1 MVLYFI
7 AKAQRP
13 EIYQWGYKMKRHSLN
28 GIGLNRVA
36 WWNLSKTTGPTDKLT
51 LKSEGF
57 EPSSDHEMSKHGR
70 ILVAMS
76 GGIDSSLAAVMLH
89 DEGYEVIGM
98 TMKTW
103 DYASSGG
110 TKKETGCC
118 SLDSINDARNISVS
132 LGFPHY
138 ILDIRAEFGDA
149 VIDHFTGEYLEGRTP
164 NPCVMCNT
172 HIKWDALL
180 RRADRLDCELIAT
193 GHYANIRL
201 VTTTPVVRQSEQDH
215 QDTGEPLHGGDSA
228 GRYVISKGVDTL
240 KDQSYV
246 LWGVSQESLRRTKLP
261 LGHLRK
267 TEIREMATER
277 GFIELVNKS
286 ESYEICFVPDN
297 DYRGFLKRRV
307 PGLEA
312 EVAGGNFVMEGTG
325 KIMGKHEG
333 YPFYTIGQRK
343 GLGMAFGQPMFVT
356 EIRKETNEVV
366 LGVDTDLFRDGMMVG
381 KLNLQK
387 YDRIVG
393 SLDTVTKV
401 RYKDAGTRAMIS
413 QTRDPR
419 TGNDQMEVLF
429 EQGVSAIA
437 PGQAAVFYEG
447 DDVVG
452 GGWITK
458 SFRQDGV

>member
-1 MVLYFI
+1 
-7 AKAQRP
+7 
-13 EIYQWGYKMKRHSLN
+13 
-28 GIGLNRVA
+28 
-36 WWNLSKTTGPTDKLT
+36 
-51 LKSEGF
+51 
-57 EPSSDHEMSKHGR
+57 MSKHGR

-89 DEGYEVIGM
+89 EEGYEVIGM

-138 ILDIRAEFGDA
+138 ILDIRNEFGDA

-164 NPCVMCNT
+164 NPCVLCNT

-180 RRADRLDCELIAT
+180 RRADRLDCEHIAT
-193 GHYANIRL
+193 GHYAHIRQ
-201 VTTTPVVRQSEQDH
+201 VEAEGPAQ
-215 QDTGEPLHGGDSA
+215 

-246 LWGVSQESLRRTKLP
+246 LWGVSQESLARTKLP
-261 LGHLRK
+261 LGNLK
-267 TEIREMATER
+267 KSEIRQMATDR
-277 GFIELVNKS
+277 GFMELVTKS

-307 PGLEA
+307 PTLEA
-312 EVAGGNFVMEGTG
+312 EVAGGNFVMESTG
-325 KIMGKHEG
+325 KVVGKHEG

-343 GLGMAFGQPMFVT
+343 GLGIALGHPVFVT
-356 EIRKETNEVV
+356 EIRKDTNEVI
-366 LGVDTDLFRDGMMVG
+366 LGLDKDLYRNGMMVS

-387 YDRIVG
+387 YASI
-393 SLDTVTKV
+393 SEPLKTVTKV
-401 RYKDAGTRAMIS
+401 RYKDPGTSATVV
-413 QTRDPR
+413 QT
-419 TGNDQMEVLF
+419 GVDQIEVLF
-429 EQGVSAIA
+429 DEGVSAIA

-452 GGWITK
+452 GGWIMK
-458 SFRQDGV
+458 SFNQ